1 MYKRI
6 HVIVNPAAGRDVP
19 ILGTLN
25 KVFGEAGIDWD
36 IFVTKEAGDARRLA
50 KEAVTGGADAVA
62 VNGGDGTLTEVASG
76 LRGSNVPLAILAGG
90 TANVMSIG
98 LAIPNDLGPASPLLV
113 GNDSEGRAIDL
124 GEIGR
129 RYFL

>member
-1 MYKRI
+1 MMLVHLLHRESIATCKEVAMYKRI

-25 KVFGEAGIDWD
+25 KVFGDAGIDWD

-50 KEAVTGGADAVA
+50 KEAVAAGADAVA

-76 LRGSNVPLAILAGG
+76 LRGSNVPLAILPGG
-90 TANVMSIG
+90 TPHGVCIEFA
-98 LAIPNDLGPASPLLV
+98 
-113 GNDSEGRAIDL
+113 
-124 GEIGR
+124 
-129 RYFL
+129 